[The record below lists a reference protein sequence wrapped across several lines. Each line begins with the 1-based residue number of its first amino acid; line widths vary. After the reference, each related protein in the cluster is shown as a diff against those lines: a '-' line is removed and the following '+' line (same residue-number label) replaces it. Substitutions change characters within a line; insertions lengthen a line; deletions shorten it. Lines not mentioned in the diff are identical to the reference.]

1 MMGGMGGMGM
11 GGMGGMGMGGMGGLG
26 MGGHGGLSPIPGGYG
41 SPAPVGYGPT
51 GPVPVPIPGYGPA
64 PSLPGYGPGFAPA
77 PGYGSGSMPGN
88 VWPGTS
94 GGTAP
99 YAKRFGPG
107 YVNNRKWLLHELA
120 GANNVPGKSKK
131 EPESSECKSG
141 YSIYPNE
148 TNCCDSPAG
157 PARCCHTVGEP
168 DTVFCS

>member
-1 MMGGMGGMGM
+1 MMMGGMGGMGM
-11 GGMGGMGMGGMGGLG
+11 GGMGGMGMGGLG
-26 MGGHGGLSPIPGGYG
+26 MGGYGGLSPIPGGYG
-41 SPAPVGYGPT
+41 PPAPVGYGPT
-51 GPVPVPIPGYGPA
+51 GPVPVPIPGY
-64 PSLPGYGPGFAPA
+64 APA

-120 GANNVPGKSKK
+120 GAKNVPGKSKK

-157 PARCCHTVGEP
+157 PARCCHTLGEP

>member
-1 MMGGMGGMGM
+1 MMMGGMGGMGM
-11 GGMGGMGMGGMGGLG
+11 GGMGGMGMGGMG
-26 MGGHGGLSPIPGGYG
+26 MGGYGGLSPIPGGYG

-51 GPVPVPIPGYGPA
+51 GPVPVPI
-64 PSLPGYGPGFAPA
+64 

-157 PARCCHTVGEP
+157 PARCCHTMGEP